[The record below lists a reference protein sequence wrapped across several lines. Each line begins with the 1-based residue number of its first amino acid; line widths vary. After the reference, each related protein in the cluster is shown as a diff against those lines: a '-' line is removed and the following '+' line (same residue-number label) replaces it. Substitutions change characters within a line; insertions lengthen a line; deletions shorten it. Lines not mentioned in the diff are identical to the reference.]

1 MKAKTLLAIQG
12 AQPPHA
18 PGNKALLRPE
28 RKGQLV
34 VDNSLIRPR
43 FLVPRCHWEG
53 GTIRSIPMDFDKIR
67 NSRKVQTT
75 KMQRIN
81 LKHFT

>member
-1 MKAKTLLAIQG
+1 MKVKTLLAIQG

-18 PGNKALLRPE
+18 PGNKAVLRPE

-34 VDNSLIRPR
+34 VDNSLIRPC
-43 FLVPRCHWEG
+43 FLVPRCHWG
-53 GTIRSIPMDFDKIR
+53 GTIRSIPMDFDPIR

-75 KMQRIN
+75 KIPKIN
-81 LKHFT
+81 LRHFTY